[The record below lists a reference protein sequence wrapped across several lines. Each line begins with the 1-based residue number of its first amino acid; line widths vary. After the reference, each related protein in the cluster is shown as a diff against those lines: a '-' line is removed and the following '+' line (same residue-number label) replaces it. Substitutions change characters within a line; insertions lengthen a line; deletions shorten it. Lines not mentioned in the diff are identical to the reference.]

1 MEKIDFEDIRVGD
14 RIEAHRIYGS
24 GDLSVCRLTVLK
36 KTEYVMDSDA
46 FTFGRSADVEY
57 FIYSGYRVFH
67 KIHSDRE
74 SLTFER
80 VQMPEPKKIGTVVEY
95 MWNGSLTTAVLFT
108 LRDVA
113 RYPWIRSDGYTLS
126 WDDILASDPN
136 PKIKEG

>member
-1 MEKIDFEDIRVGD
+1 MSNEITFDEIKVGD
-14 RIEAHRIYGS
+14 RIKVREVYKN
-24 GDLSVCRLTVLK
+24 GDVFEGEVTVK
-36 KTEYVMDSDA
+36 DV
-46 FTFGRSADVEY
+46 VEY
-57 FIYSGYRVFH
+57 FIYSEHRGFH

-95 MWNGSLTTAVLFT
+95 MRGGDLETAVLFT

-126 WDDILASDPN
+126 WDHILASDPN
-136 PKIKEG
+136 TKIKED